1 MKMVDKKKVKINLFI
16 ISILL
21 VSMSMV
27 LSISIWNNRSLFFDE
42 HVYGRI
48 NYNPY
53 IKLIYESIKNDDFT
67 NQELSDYSFVYY
79 NFFID
84 DKWYT
89 NLPDN
94 SNIIENEKLISVYV
108 KENINDKDFLL
119 GSNFRYSIQDESH
132 EKMDKIFVE
141 GYIYIDM
148 SKNLFGTLQYSI
160 GHNLKLQSL
169 LYFDCAA
176 FLVLIVTGLILFFN
190 NFKVGQAN
198 ISNKLEFVPI
208 DIKFILLIL
217 SIVLILLLF
226 PIYIKTFRL
235 FSLLRKR
242 IISFGLLTILT
253 TLAML
258 ALLDTLYIIRAYR
271 NNYMELKDKWDNRY
285 LKKVPVGLSCF
296 IFLFI
301 LYILMLSS
309 LIMFKSYDRY
319 YFIRENIFILTIHIL
334 VMIALSI
341 TISKI
346 IKAKDLYTNFVL
358 SEIKEIA
365 EGNLSKDIAVIGNDK
380 ISDIAKNVNLI
391 KSEYIKAIEE
401 QKKSERLK
409 YELITNISHD
419 LRSPLTSIINYLD
432 LSKTLASEEKLK
444 RYINAAESNSRV
456 LHLLIEDLFE
466 LSKMESGNIKL
477 SKSNIDLI
485 LLLKQVA
492 YEYNIICK
500 KEKKEIV
507 LLSSLSEIEY
517 FCDNL
522 SISRLFNNLIDNAVK
537 YSLPNTRIYIEV
549 NSYNNEIRVE
559 IKNVSSYKL
568 DFDLKELFLRFKRGD
583 KSRTTE
589 GTGLGLAIAK
599 GIAVLHKGDILLK
612 SDGDL
617 FKAIV
622 ILPME

>member
-1 MKMVDKKKVKINLFI
+1 MMDKKKIKIILYI
-16 ISILL
+16 ISIFLI
-21 VSMSMV
+21 SMSMI
-27 LSISIWNNRSLFFDE
+27 LSVSIWNNRSLFFDE
-42 HVYGRI
+42 HVYSRT
-48 NYNPY
+48 NYRYY
-53 IKLIYESIKNDDFT
+53 IRLIYDSIKDNDFT

-79 NFFID
+79 NFFIED
-84 DKWYT
+84 EWYT
-89 NLPDN
+89 NLPDDIN
-94 SNIIENEKLISVYV
+94 TEKLISVYV
-108 KENINDKDFLL
+108 KENINDKDFLSK
-119 GSNFRYSIQDESH
+119 SNIRYFIKDEFD
-132 EKMDKIFVE
+132 EEVDEIFVE

-148 SKNLFGTLQYSI
+148 SKNLWGPLQFSI
-160 GHNLKLQSL
+160 GYNLKLQSL
-169 LYFDCAA
+169 LYFDCVA
-176 FLVLIVTGLILFFN
+176 FLVLIVTGFILFFN
-190 NFKVGQAN
+190 NFKVGQAY
-198 ISNKLEFVPI
+198 ISNKLELLPI

-217 SIVLILLLF
+217 SIVIILSLVSA
-226 PIYIKTFRL
+226 YIKTLGL
-235 FSLLRKR
+235 FSLLRRR
-242 IISFGLLTILT
+242 IISFGLLTILNI
-253 TLAML
+253 LEVVV
-258 ALLDTLYIIRAYR
+258 LLDILYIIRANR
-271 NNYMELKDKWDNRY
+271 NNYMELKAKWDNRHF
-285 LKKVPVGLSCF
+285 KKVPVGLSCF
-296 IFLFI
+296 MLLVISYIFI
-301 LYILMLSS
+301 LNSFNMIEP
-309 LIMFKSYDRY
+309 FNRY
-319 YFIRENIFILTIHIL
+319 GFVRENIFILTIHLLIMIIL
-334 VMIALSI
+334 SLV
-341 TISKI
+341 ISKT

-365 EGNLSKDIAVIGNDK
+365 EGNLSKDIAIIGNDK

-391 KSEYIKAIEE
+391 KGEYIKAIEE

-466 LSKMESGNIKL
+466 LSKMESGNARL
-477 SKSNIDLI
+477 SKNNIDLI

-500 KEKKEIV
+500 KEKKEII
-507 LLSSLSEIEY
+507 LLSPLSEIEY

-549 NSYNNEIRVE
+549 DSSDNEIRVE
-559 IKNVSSYKL
+559 IKNVSSNKL

-583 KSRTTE
+583 QSRTTE

-612 SDGDL
+612 NDGDL
-617 FKAIV
+617 FKATV
-622 ILPME
+622 ILPIE

>member
-1 MKMVDKKKVKINLFI
+1 MVDKKVIKTILYT
-16 ISILL
+16 ISIFLI
-21 VSMSMV
+21 SMSMI

-42 HVYGRI
+42 HVYGRT
-48 NYNPY
+48 NYSHY
-53 IKLIYESIKNDDFT
+53 VKLIYESIKNNDFT
-67 NQELSDYSFVYY
+67 NQELSNYSFVYY

-89 NLPDN
+89 NLPDD
-94 SNIIENEKLISVYV
+94 SNIIGNKKLISVYV
-108 KENINDKDFLL
+108 KENINDKEFLSR
-119 GSNFRYSIQDESH
+119 SNIRYSIQDESD
-132 EKMDKIFVE
+132 EKVDKIFVE

-148 SKNLFGTLQYSI
+148 SKNLLGTLQFSI
-160 GHNLKLQSL
+160 GYNLKLQSL
-169 LYFDCAA
+169 LYFDCAF

-190 NFKVGQAN
+190 NFKVGQAY
-198 ISNKLEFVPI
+198 ISNKFEFIPI
-208 DIKFILLIL
+208 DIKFILFIL
-217 SIVLILLLF
+217 SIVLILFLF
-226 PIYIKTFRL
+226 PTYIKTFRS
-235 FSLLRKR
+235 FTFLRKR
-242 IISFGLLTILT
+242 IISFALLTILT
-253 TLAML
+253 VLGVL
-258 ALLDTLYIIRAYR
+258 ALLDILYIIRGHGS
-271 NNYMELKDKWDNRY
+271 NYMELKDKWDNRY
-285 LKKVPVGLSCF
+285 FRKVPVGLNCF
-296 IFLFI
+296 IFLII
-301 LYILMLSS
+301 LYIFMLSS
-309 LIMFKSYDRY
+309 FNMLESFNRY
-319 YFIRENIFILTIHIL
+319 NFVSENIFILTIHLLI
-334 VMIALSI
+334 MIALSL

-346 IKAKDLYTNFVL
+346 IKTKDLYTNFVL
-358 SEIKEIA
+358 LEIKEIA
-365 EGNLSKDIAVIGNDK
+365 EGDLSKDIAVIGNDK

-409 YELITNISHD
+409 YELIINISHD

-444 RYINAAESNSRV
+444 RYINAAESNSKI

-466 LSKMESGNIKL
+466 LSKMESGNVKL

-500 KEKKEIV
+500 KEKKEIL

-549 NSYNNEIRVE
+549 NSYDNEIRVE

-568 DFDLKELFLRFKRGD
+568 DFALEELFLRFKRGD

-612 SDGDL
+612 NDGDL

>member
-1 MKMVDKKKVKINLFI
+1 M
-16 ISILL
+16 SI
-21 VSMSMV
+21 
-27 LSISIWNNRSLFFDE
+27 
-42 HVYGRI
+42 
-48 NYNPY
+48 
-53 IKLIYESIKNDDFT
+53 
-67 NQELSDYSFVYY
+67 
-79 NFFID
+79 
-84 DKWYT
+84 
-89 NLPDN
+89 
-94 SNIIENEKLISVYV
+94 
-108 KENINDKDFLL
+108 
-119 GSNFRYSIQDESH
+119 
-132 EKMDKIFVE
+132 
-141 GYIYIDM
+141 
-148 SKNLFGTLQYSI
+148 
-160 GHNLKLQSL
+160 
-169 LYFDCAA
+169 
-176 FLVLIVTGLILFFN
+176 GLILFLN
-190 NFKVGQAN
+190 NFKAGQAY
-198 ISNKLEFVPI
+198 ISNKLEFIPI

-217 SIVLILLLF
+217 SIVLLLF
-226 PIYIKTFRL
+226 LFPTYIKTFRL

-242 IISFGLLTILT
+242 IILFALLTILT
-253 TLAML
+253 VLEVL
-258 ALLDTLYIIRAYR
+258 ALLDILYIIRAYR

-285 LKKVPVGLSCF
+285 FRKVPVGLSCF
-296 IFLFI
+296 MFLFI

-309 LIMFKSYDRY
+309 LSMFDSYDRY
-319 YFIRENIFILTIHIL
+319 YVVRENIFILTIHIL

-365 EGNLSKDIAVIGNDK
+365 EGNLSKDIAIIGNDK

-444 RYINAAESNSRV
+444 RYINAAESNSKI

-466 LSKMESGNIKL
+466 LSKMESGNVKL

-537 YSLPNTRIYIEV
+537 YSVPNTRIYIEV

-599 GIAVLHKGDILLK
+599 GIAALHKGDILLK
-612 SDGDL
+612 NDGDL